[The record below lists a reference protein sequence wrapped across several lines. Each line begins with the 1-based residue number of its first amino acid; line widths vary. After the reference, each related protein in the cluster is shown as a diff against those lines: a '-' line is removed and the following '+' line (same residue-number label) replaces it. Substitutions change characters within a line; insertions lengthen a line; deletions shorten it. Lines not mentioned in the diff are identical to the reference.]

1 MGSRCRCS
9 PGRALLLQ
17 TCLLLAIPWP
27 SSQKGRDAGSSCTLN
42 RTVGESVQLP
52 LRSYLHPDVREIE
65 WTWDSEDGKK
75 QFLVSW
81 KPGHSSNP
89 DWYDFEK
96 QYKSR
101 FKLTEK
107 ASLTIRNLTMEMG
120 GLYTAK
126 VKFHSGKGQE
136 EAFRLCLYG
145 SMASGRKFQ
154 PTQDLALSCLSS
166 LMVQHLSSGARLQNC
181 YVSHHRALSVLD
193 IRWWLSREC
202 PPPTPPLVGAGLG
215 GSSNTGGGRASK
227 KNGAGVSKRSFQ
239 PVTGVGVW
247 GTSCL
252 LAPAPGSWS
261 CLCAP
266 RLTRSLHSLLSSI
279 ILMQAHPVSSG
290 SKRWNPAHPR
300 SVQRVCTV
308 ETCTPRRTRAEVF
321 PWPSCSQEPARCSL
335 WAVWSL
341 LFALSVSLFPV
352 SLILLGFS
360 TQ

>member
-1 MGSRCRCS
+1 
-9 PGRALLLQ
+9 
-17 TCLLLAIPWP
+17 
-27 SSQKGRDAGSSCTLN
+27 
-42 RTVGESVQLP
+42 
-52 LRSYLHPDVREIE
+52 
-65 WTWDSEDGKK
+65 
-75 QFLVSW
+75 
-81 KPGHSSNP
+81 
-89 DWYDFEK
+89 
-96 QYKSR
+96 
-101 FKLTEK
+101 
-107 ASLTIRNLTMEMG
+107 
-120 GLYTAK
+120 
-126 VKFHSGKGQE
+126 
-136 EAFRLCLYG
+136 
-145 SMASGRKFQ
+145 MASGRKFQ

-181 YVSHHRALSVLD
+181 YVSRHRALSVLD

-261 CLCAP
+261 CFCPP

-279 ILMQAHPVSSG
+279 ILMHAHPVSSG

-300 SVQRVCTV
+300 SVQRVCPV
-308 ETCTPRRTRAEVF
+308 ETCTPGRTRAEAF
-321 PWPSCSQEPARCSL
+321 PWPSCSREPAHCSL
-335 WAVWSL
+335 WGHVVSPL
-341 LFALSVSLFPV
+341 CLSVSLFPV

-360 TQ
+360 TQQGTWPCAAAGPTQPESKGFPWPTPHGKFQKRVLWAWVTTPWKGHCPGQQHTVTGKAVCFPCNQWLTSSKTRLEQEVPDNRSATSWLPFPDHLSAPKFNPAALAPPHCLQN